1 MLKTKFVRIV
11 IVALI
16 SLFAFSAVAPAY
28 AAAPAADAAA
38 SGKRIVVYLNQ
49 QRLYAYSGNTL
60 VTSMAV
66 HAIGTRRGNFSVQNR
81 LSLVNSIVR
90 GWRLPYWM
98 GIYYV
103 GRIQNGIHGPEYL
116 INGGMAFNSLGCVVI
131 LTKANA
137 AWLFNWAPVGTPVLI
152 R

>member
-90 GWRLPYWM
+90 GFM
-98 GIYYV
+98 
-103 GRIQNGIHGPEYL
+103 RIAPFKSPSLFPANRCIVSRGGCNIATKTPNPD
-116 INGGMAFNSLGCVVI
+116 NGGLKRHEA
-131 LTKANA
+131 
-137 AWLFNWAPVGTPVLI
+137 VLRRPRVLEI
-152 R
+152 TGIPE